1 MAQGTPT
8 LPPVCSSHITLLSAF
23 SFWLCHVACGI
34 LDPGRGTEPLP
45 PAVDAQSLPLGCQ
58 EVLLLVFGSTV
69 GSVLPQGLHTGSSS
83 YKTTPSA
90 LLFLPPLYNSFLATF
105 HISDQN
111 ITASDMHL
119 RTPPLTMQK
128 RSDSLI
134 NALIES
140 IACLLQFINTHFF
153 VWALDYRATCLQPMD
168 SWRHRLHQPWT
179 ITVSN
184 A

>member
-1 MAQGTPT
+1 M
-8 LPPVCSSHITLLSAF
+8 
-23 SFWLCHVACGI
+23 
-34 LDPGRGTEPLP
+34 
-45 PAVDAQSLPLGCQ
+45 
-58 EVLLLVFGSTV
+58 

-90 LLFLPPLYNSFLATF
+90 LLFLPPLYNSFLGTF

-140 IACLLQFINTHFF
+140 VACLLQFINTHFF
-153 VWALDYRATCLQPMD
+153 V
-168 SWRHRLHQPWT
+168 
-179 ITVSN
+179 
-184 A
+184 

>member
-1 MAQGTPT
+1 MARGTPT

-34 LDPGRGTEPLP
+34 LVPGRGIEPVP

-58 EVLLLVFGSTV
+58 EVLLLAFGSTV

-140 IACLLQFINTHFF
+140 VACLLQFINTHFF
-153 VWALDYRATCLQPMD
+153 V
-168 SWRHRLHQPWT
+168 
-179 ITVSN
+179 
-184 A
+184 

>member
-1 MAQGTPT
+1 M
-8 LPPVCSSHITLLSAF
+8 
-23 SFWLCHVACGI
+23 
-34 LDPGRGTEPLP
+34 P
-45 PAVDAQSLPLGCQ
+45 PALDAQSLPLGCQ
-58 EVLLLVFGSTV
+58 EVLLLAFGSTV

-111 ITASDMHL
+111 ITAS

-134 NALIES
+134 NALLES

-153 VWALDYRATCLQPMD
+153 V
-168 SWRHRLHQPWT
+168 
-179 ITVSN
+179 
-184 A
+184 